1 MFKVQLI
8 KISDKSIKD
17 KNSGADI
24 NFKVLKLLEIDRET
38 NVPTGETQDKYLKS
52 DSEILVRVRFEFA
65 AYYEVDLN
73 FSGKIV
79 DIRPIDKKTE
89 KK

>member
-8 KISDKSIKD
+8 KISDKVIKD
-17 KNSGADI
+17 KNSGNEI
-24 NFKVLKLLEIDRET
+24 SFKVLKLLEIDRVT
-38 NVPTGETQDKYLKS
+38 GVPTGETQDKYLKS
-52 DSEILVRVRFEFA
+52 DSDLLAKVNFEFA

-79 DIRPIDKKTE
+79 DIRPIDKKI
-89 KK
+89 K